1 MEAKIPASHKAATL
15 TRLASKT
22 TETPCIGICSTIYG
36 DYVCR
41 GCFRSAQEVVDW
53 NGYNTSQKLVILNR
67 LNQTITQVLQTKLL
81 IADAALLQKKCQQ
94 YNIKTR
100 PEFTP
105 YTWAHA
111 LLREGL
117 HDIKDISKYGIMIQP
132 EYTYLSLA
140 KLIEMID
147 DELYKKDLK

>member
-81 IADAALLQKKCQQ
+81 TPLLNPTFGILLQSLERCRGLNHRMRLRKSFGIGIDRAPQF
-94 YNIKTR
+94 
-100 PEFTP
+100 PFTVQDM
-105 YTWAHA
+105 
-111 LLREGL
+111 RG
-117 HDIKDISKYGIMIQP
+117 D
-132 EYTYLSLA
+132 
-140 KLIEMID
+140 
-147 DELYKKDLK
+147 